1 MADSYSKFDQLS
13 VILQGQTSYPM
24 HGVTYVTEG
33 QILSNYSS
41 FTTTASSAAGMNNG
55 AEEDVMRVVVKLLN
69 YPLFI
74 CAMVF
79 NIPLLLLIVF
89 EKSLHKAPFFLIA
102 NKSVINTMSA
112 ISIFYQCLRYHFL
125 ADHFRHHMA
134 GHCKFMAT
142 YGVVEYLCYP
152 WVNVLIALERVVMMA
167 YPLNSKS
174 ILTLRNKIIAMGIFY
189 AFCAAFLVRA
199 FLYSELTVSAVGR
212 TKCNPGYFWVQ
223 SFLPISFTNFI
234 LPFVCQIVCYSVIAL
249 HIQKTSQR
257 SNVTLV
263 QIRLTKLFFADA
275 IIFFAS
281 NLPHQLAMY
290 MDEFGDPL
298 TQSSKLINVV
308 AELGGPMYGSQSVFS
323 PLLYIIMCKQ
333 VREQICS
340 RIPESVKKLTRC
352 CQSST
357 PVAQQNRPAAN
368 ETANTRVNTG
378 MSHRGMNK
386 NGGQGKKEG
395 KSCHL
400 QLEKNGKNS
409 DDKINA
415 KNESVL

>member
-1 MADSYSKFDQLS
+1 
-13 VILQGQTSYPM
+13 
-24 HGVTYVTEG
+24 
-33 QILSNYSS
+33 
-41 FTTTASSAAGMNNG
+41 
-55 AEEDVMRVVVKLLN
+55 
-69 YPLFI
+69 
-74 CAMVF
+74 
-79 NIPLLLLIVF
+79 
-89 EKSLHKAPFFLIA
+89 
-102 NKSVINTMSA
+102 
-112 ISIFYQCLRYHFL
+112 
-125 ADHFRHHMA
+125 MA

-249 HIQKTSQR
+249 HIQKTSHR

-298 TQSSKLINVV
+298 TQSSKVSPVCVENFILDVI
-308 AELGGPMYGSQSVFS
+308 LDRLVF
-323 PLLYIIMCKQ
+323 PFKG
-333 VREQICS
+333 
-340 RIPESVKKLTRC
+340 
-352 CQSST
+352 QSSSCLIS
-357 PVAQQNRPAAN
+357 VQRSIKFVSFISFEVAAN
-368 ETANTRVNTG
+368 LRSFFSLKV
-378 MSHRGMNK
+378 S
-386 NGGQGKKEG
+386 Q
-395 KSCHL
+395 
-400 QLEKNGKNS
+400 
-409 DDKINA
+409 
-415 KNESVL
+415 V